1 MYNIIDN
8 KYHYKLGNYNIMNID
23 VNDYLII
30 NNLIDYKYILEHPY
44 IYVDI
49 YNKSSNI
56 IDNKY
61 HDNLGN
67 LNVIVNNY
75 TDTYNDN
82 YKNNKTYYFI
92 LDGDD
97 YGLAHWIY
105 HACICVGILKNLII
119 TNNNIKVLTK
129 NNKRIVKNMLAFFNI
144 DNEIVYNIDNYNN
157 ITYCPFILSLNYK
170 NINHNTDVY
179 FQYHFNYYID
189 YIKNNLINLSTNN
202 KLLFL
207 PRNNFDNNIITD
219 RIIENTD
226 KIKEIIVNN
235 NGVVLDTYHLNNI
248 KYQFSIINNSN
259 IIVLDFGSS
268 FLFNCIFLENKII
281 YVIDNTDMLQG
292 HYKMLPYIRFLID
305 YITSKNSVQIINSTQ
320 IELIDNIIKSI

>member
-1 MYNIIDN
+1 MD
-8 KYHYKLGNYNIMNID
+8 ID

-44 IYVDI
+44 IYIDI

-67 LNVIVNNY
+67 LNVIVNN
-75 TDTYNDN
+75 DNNNDN
-82 YKNNKTYYFI
+82 YNDNKTYYFI

-105 HACICVGILKNLII
+105 HAFTCVDILQNLNI
-119 TNNNIKVLTK
+119 TNNNIKILTK

-144 DNEIVYNIDNYNN
+144 NNEIVYNIDNYNN
-157 ITYCPFILSLNYK
+157 ITYCPLILSLNYK
-170 NINHNTDVY
+170 NRDPNTDKY
-179 FQYHFNYYID
+179 FQYHLNYYIN

-268 FLFNCIFLENKII
+268 FLFNCIFLENKKI
-281 YVIDNTDMLQG
+281 YVIDNTNTLEGQC
-292 HYKMLPYIRFLID
+292 KILPYIRYLID
-305 YITSKNSVQIINSTQ
+305 YITSKNNVEIINSTQ
-320 IELIDNIIKSI
+320 IELIENIIKSI